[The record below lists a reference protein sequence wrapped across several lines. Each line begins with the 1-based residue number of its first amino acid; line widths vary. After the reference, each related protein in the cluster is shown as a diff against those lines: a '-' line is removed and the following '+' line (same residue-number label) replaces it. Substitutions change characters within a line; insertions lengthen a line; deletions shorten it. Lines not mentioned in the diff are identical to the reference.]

1 MIVAEP
7 PAPFLASLWHAT
19 ATPLPAS
26 HRLVGDTSADVVIVG
41 GGYAGLSTAIH
52 LAERGTDVVVLE
64 AADEIG
70 LGASG
75 LSGGQVNPGIKY
87 DPDEI
92 EAVYGPERAPA
103 LVAFAGGTPAA
114 TFDLIARLQIDCDAI
129 PGGFVQP
136 AVDTRSLAM
145 LERRCAQWERLGAPV
160 EVLNADGMTRLLGSD
175 AYVGG
180 WIDRRGGTL
189 HPLKYVRGLAGA
201 AVERGVRLFTR
212 SRATRIERKNQRWR
226 VSTGAASVTCDA
238 LALLTNAYSDGL
250 WPGLARSF
258 VPVRS
263 FQVATTPLP
272 DAVADTV
279 LPAGHGASDTR
290 RLLLYWRRDPQ
301 NRLMIGGRSSFR
313 TPRSARSFAP
323 LEGMLRHLYPQASDV
338 AIAHRWYG
346 YVAMTLDSMPRFNR
360 LGSRGLALVGCNG
373 RGVALYS
380 ALGEY
385 IAEWLD
391 TGRDEVLPLPLQE
404 RIATIPFHRFHTAG
418 VGAVAT
424 YYRVRDWTG

>member
-1 MIVAEP
+1 MIAAQP

-19 ATPLPAS
+19 ATPSPPS
-26 HRLVGDTSADVVIVG
+26 PRLAGDTSADVTIVG
-41 GGYAGLSTAIH
+41 GGYAGLATAIH
-52 LAERGTDVVVLE
+52 LAERGANVVVLE

-92 EAVYGPERAPA
+92 KTVYGPERAPA
-103 LVAFAGGTPAA
+103 LVAFAGGTAAA
-114 TFDLIARLQIDCDAI
+114 TFDLIARLGIDCDAMS
-129 PGGFVQP
+129 GGFVQP
-136 AVDTRSLAM
+136 AVDSKSLAM
-145 LERRCAQWERLGAPV
+145 LERRYAQWARLGAPV
-160 EVLNADGMTRLLGSD
+160 ESLNADAMAQLLGSD

-201 AVERGVRLFTR
+201 AVARGVRLFTR
-212 SRATRIERKNQRWR
+212 SRATRIERRNQRWR
-226 VSTGAASVTCDA
+226 VSTGTASVTCDA

-250 WPGLARSF
+250 WPGLARSL

-272 DAVADTV
+272 DTVADTV

-290 RLLLYWRRDPQ
+290 RLLVYWRRDPQ

-313 TPRSARSFAP
+313 TPQSTRNFAP
-323 LEGMLRHLYPQASDV
+323 LEGMLRRLYPQASEV

-346 YVAMTLDSMPRFNR
+346 YVAMTLDSLPHFNR

-373 RGVALYS
+373 RGVSLFS
-380 ALGEY
+380 ALGQY
-385 IAEWLD
+385 IAQWLD

-404 RIATIPFHRFHTAG
+404 RIATIPFHPFHTAG
-418 VGAVAT
+418 VGAVAA
-424 YYRVRDWTG
+424 YYRVRDWAG